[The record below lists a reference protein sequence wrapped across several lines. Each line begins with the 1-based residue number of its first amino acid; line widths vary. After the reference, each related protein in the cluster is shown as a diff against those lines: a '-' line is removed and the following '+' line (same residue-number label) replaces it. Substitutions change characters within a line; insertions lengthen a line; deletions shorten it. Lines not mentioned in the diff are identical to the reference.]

1 MRQHWPGCCAFLLKS
16 TRHASLT
23 IIPLFLCWG
32 MISTIFNVVCQAE
45 TIQATKNKKHSIAM
59 SIFSGIFNLGIG
71 LGSFLGGQ
79 IILFTSVCHIW
90 FARWM
95 DCPCQ
100 WPILF
105 MYGKKS
111 FPIKKSTFVDS

>member
-1 MRQHWPGCCAFLLKS
+1 MRQHLAWLLFLLKS

-32 MISTIFNVVCQAE
+32 MISTIFNVACQAE
-45 TIQATKNKKHSIAM
+45 TIQATKEQEASIAM

-79 IILFTSVCHIW
+79 IILFTSVANIGLLGGW
-90 FARWM
+90 IALANG
-95 DCPCQ
+95 
-100 WPILF
+100 LF
-105 MYGKKS
+105 CLCMAKKA
-111 FPIKKSTFVDS
+111 FQ